1 MCHQKE
7 WSIRR
12 SVDRTVSIASFV
24 ISCHATP
31 HAQMLKL
38 RLIFDWL
45 LQHLGCWWDRYANG
59 MVQWTGLL
67 SVLCNSLSSK
77 IFSNIMVLACLWSR
91 SRFGSDWRMQR
102 LHGLKS
108 MNDQLLAIIVTSI
121 TDKISRNP
129 SYQICHCDNIYKVV
143 QRQLMSQHD
152 WSRNL
157 LPHEQQYECCNIII
171 VFNSNTSN
179 FPWEQTKLTDS
190 T

>member
-38 RLIFDWL
+38 WLTFDWL

-59 MVQWTGLL
+59 MVHWTGLL
-67 SVLCNSLSSK
+67 PVLCNSLSSK

-108 MNDQLLAIIVTSI
+108 MKWPTIA
-121 TDKISRNP
+121 
-129 SYQICHCDNIYKVV
+129 DN
-143 QRQLMSQHD
+143 
-152 WSRNL
+152 RNL
-157 LPHEQQYECCNIII
+157 NNWQDFSKSKLSNLPLWQYLQ
-171 VFNSNTSN
+171 SRSTS
-179 FPWEQTKLTDS
+179 TDVATRLIS
-190 T
+190 